1 MDPLTLMS
9 IIQGVGGIAQTIG
22 GAIQRKKAEKAAQEQ
37 IGKLG
42 PDQGILGYY
51 NQALQRYQGLR
62 GGEGFLQKQYAQQA
76 QRGLTS
82 SLRTLR
88 EAGGPGGVLAG
99 TGAALRAANE
109 GALKAA
115 ATGEQLSAGALGQ
128 LGGAAQMTAAEKR
141 RPEELRLQMMLQKA
155 AGGTDIANTGMS
167 NIFGAL
173 QSYGTNQLYKDIY
186 GTGGG
191 TRTQRTG
198 RGRVTEASLGSMG
211 RTPAG
216 ISGASSAAG
225 LRASASPSLT
235 RGVSML
241 PSPIRTPYLP
251 PYTQALNPVNY
262 PF

>member
-1 MDPLTLMS
+1 MPLDPTLS
-9 IIQGVGGIAQTIG
+9 SALLQGGAGIFQAIA

-42 PDQGILGYY
+42 PDQRVLGLPSL
-51 NQALQRYQGLR
+51 ALQRYSGLR
-62 GGEGFLQKQYAQQA
+62 SGEGFLQKQYAQQA

-82 SLRTLR
+82 TLRTLR

-99 TGAALRAANE
+99 TGAALRAGNE
-109 GALKAA
+109 GALRAA

-128 LGGAAQMTAAEKR
+128 LGGFAQMAAAEKR

-155 AGGTDIANTGMS
+155 AGGSDIANMGLS

-173 QSYGTNQLYKDIY
+173 QSYGTNQLYKEIY
-186 GTGGG
+186 GLGGTGRSGGG
-191 TRTQRTG
+191 
-198 RGRVTEASLGSMG
+198 RVSKAGLGSMD
-211 RTPAG
+211 RTPLA
-216 ISGASSAAG
+216 SGLSTTTSG
-225 LRASASPSLT
+225 LRPSATPSLT
-235 RGVSML
+235 RGVSMM
-241 PSPIRTPYLP
+241 PPPVRTPYIP